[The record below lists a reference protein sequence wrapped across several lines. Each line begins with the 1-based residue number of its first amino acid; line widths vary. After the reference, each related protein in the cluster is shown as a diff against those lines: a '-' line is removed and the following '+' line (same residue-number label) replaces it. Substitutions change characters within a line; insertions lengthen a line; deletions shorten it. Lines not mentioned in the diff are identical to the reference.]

1 MPSGLNN
8 KINDHEK
15 QNLFSAYRR
24 YSGYVR
30 KLEAY
35 IRSNTQGN
43 LADQKFINEYK
54 TDIRRMSS
62 FPWHM
67 EDAGEQNSTPPYR
80 IRTVALCILKMCRK
94 AL

>member
-1 MPSGLNN
+1 MPSGFNN

-62 FPWHM
+62 FP
-67 EDAGEQNSTPPYR
+67 
-80 IRTVALCILKMCRK
+80 
-94 AL
+94 